1 MENTLNSFQMPSYPL
16 YPDIDWD
23 KYMTPCSDVL
33 HEILVV
39 GSSEDIHFSKKC
51 ELSSDDITGVVWWAE
66 VERDGF
72 KEISNRI
79 WFNNYSQLVFF
90 NSNMFVLIFNHKN
103 YSFLSGLFFLSDEQ

>member
-16 YPDIDWD
+16 YPDVDWD
-23 KYMTPCSDVL
+23 KYLTSCSAEFHQVL
-33 HEILVV
+33 AVDSPE
-39 GSSEDIHFSKKC
+39 EIHFSKKC

-79 WFNNYSQLVFF
+79 WFDNSSLLVLLNYSQF
-90 NSNMFVLIFNHKN
+90 
-103 YSFLSGLFFLSDEQ
+103 G